1 MERLEYSYA
10 KLRGR
15 IIEKYGTVAAFAK
28 HIDRS
33 MNSVSK
39 KLNGRAVF
47 TQRDINLWAE
57 SLDFGPDEYGD
68 YFFS

>member
-1 MERLEYSYA
+1 MERLDYSYA

-15 IIEKYGTVAAFAK
+15 IVEKYGTVAAFARS
-28 HIDRS
+28 IDRS

-39 KLNGRAVF
+39 KLNGRGAF
-47 TQRDINLWAE
+47 TQQDIKLWAD
-57 SLDFGPDEYGD
+57 SLGFGPDEYGD

>member
-1 MERLEYSYA
+1 MERLDYSYA

-15 IIEKYGTVAAFAK
+15 IVEKYGTVAAFAK
-28 HIDRS
+28 SIDRS

-39 KLNGRAVF
+39 KLNGRGGFNQQDMVA
-47 TQRDINLWAE
+47 WAE
-57 SLDFGPDEYGD
+57 ALDIEVADYGD